1 LNRIDNAYADKVSV
15 ERAAPFKT
23 MEQRML
29 KYKAECEARYK
40 SDLENEIRRLKEF
53 EVSRIRMEEA
63 SRYRDKMDS
72 FRQEMETMHL
82 EKVKELKAREESA
95 MDRIRNK
102 ERDIEKAAFTHRQK
116 VLKDEELMRFRE
128 NDVKNTVAME
138 LVVVK
143 GEKERMSQTIH
154 DYELK
159 IADLDQ
165 FKLRLEK

>member
-1 LNRIDNAYADKVSV
+1 
-15 ERAAPFKT
+15 
-23 MEQRML
+23 ML

-63 SRYRDKMDS
+63 ARYRDKMDS

-102 ERDIEKAAFTHRQK
+102 ERDIEKAAYEHR
-116 VLKDEELMRFRE
+116 
-128 NDVKNTVAME
+128 
-138 LVVVK
+138 
-143 GEKERMSQTIH
+143 
-154 DYELK
+154 
-159 IADLDQ
+159 
-165 FKLRLEK
+165 